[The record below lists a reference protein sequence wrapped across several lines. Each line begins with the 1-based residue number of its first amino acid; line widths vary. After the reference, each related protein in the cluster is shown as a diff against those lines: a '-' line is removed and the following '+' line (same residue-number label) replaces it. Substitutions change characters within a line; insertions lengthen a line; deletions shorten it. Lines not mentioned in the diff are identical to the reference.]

1 MDKPHLYCT
10 VWNIM
15 VNMVSHK
22 KYTLYMF
29 PTYPQYERIWLT
41 PCLQSYKKERKQ
53 RDKYNS
59 NIPCEILNV
68 ANWKM
73 LKFGDSS

>member
-29 PTYPQYERIWLT
+29 QHTHNMSEYGLHLVCNHT
-41 PCLQSYKKERKQ
+41 KKKESKETNIIPTSHV
-53 RDKYNS
+53 KY
-59 NIPCEILNV
+59 
-68 ANWKM
+68 
-73 LKFGDSS
+73 